1 MLNFSDLAR
10 TFGLKDNDAYGKDNK
25 NQVVKQFLVN
35 NSININRFN
44 YHKKMDHVQFHIRRK
59 KLKLKN
65 TGGNVSVPTDP
76 CLDDIKRN
84 LHRDILDGKYE
95 MGKLIVP
102 IKFWKSIT
110 AQNEIIYKPFEVEG
124 RKTPLYLI
132 RRKLYE
138 SHKSLYCIQSDI
150 EIDNMTCE
158 ACVNYLNRINEY
170 DGNTGNTYRDDGI

>member
-1 MLNFSDLAR
+1 MI
-10 TFGLKDNDAYGKDNK
+10 
-25 NQVVKQFLVN
+25 
-35 NSININRFN
+35 NSTSL
-44 YHKKMDHVQFHIRRK
+44 RK
-59 KLKLKN
+59 KLKLNN

-76 CLDDIKRN
+76 YLDDIKRN
-84 LHRDILDGKYE
+84 LHQDILDGKYE

-110 AQNEIIYKPFEVEG
+110 VENEIIYKPFEVEG
-124 RKTPLYLI
+124 RKIPLDLI

-150 EIDNMTCE
+150 ELDNMTCE

-170 DGNTGNTYRDDGI
+170 DGNTDEIELKKKIKYLQR